1 VVIASPT
8 NEIQQNINTQYLSV
22 AKGVDSLLS
31 FKKHT
36 EWPPVTRLL
45 LHLPRQ
51 HNFIFNKNENLAV
64 VVECTAHQRTTLIAY
79 FAYNA
84 QNVDGRNV
92 VYADFLANHV
102 WKIRKKVWFTRQ

>member
-36 EWPPVTRLL
+36 EWLPVTRLL

-51 HNFIFNKNENLAV
+51 HNFIFNEM
-64 VVECTAHQRTTLIAY
+64 
-79 FAYNA
+79 
-84 QNVDGRNV
+84 
-92 VYADFLANHV
+92 
-102 WKIRKKVWFTRQ
+102 KIWPLWWSVLPTREPP